1 MPSLAMLLHI
11 VLTMTDYV
19 IVFNMYLKIYVTR
32 QFQPK
37 IYLARHFVRH
47 SKKVIIVS
55 GVHMCVYMHMRV
67 CMHVCAC
74 VCVYVHVGDESLCSC
89 MYVCVH

>member
-1 MPSLAMLLHI
+1 
-11 VLTMTDYV
+11 MTDYV

-37 IYLARHFVRH
+37 IYLAWHFVRH

-55 GVHMCVYMHMRV
+55 GVHMCAYMHVRV
-67 CMHVCAC
+67 CMHVC
-74 VCVYVHVGDESLCSC
+74 VCLCAFGWWVFVFMHVR
-89 MYVCVH
+89 VCALGLKKCNSSIQVFS